1 MRLKDKAIVIPGAA
15 TGIGR
20 ATAVCCAQEG
30 ARLVLGDINEA
41 EGKRTVELVEEAG
54 GSGLFVN
61 SDVSVE
67 ADVTRLMSEAESRL
81 GRIDVLIHVAGIFRA
96 LRLQVD
102 EVEES
107 VWDEVIDVNLKGPF
121 LTAKHVVPIMRKAGK
136 GVIIIV
142 ASGAGVRGG
151 SASVPYGSSKGGA
164 HGLSLVLAS
173 HLEQFNIRVHG
184 FAPGTIATNI
194 TMQSP
199 EEQKTR
205 HDQQLIE
212 RTTETLRAVEHYREG
227 GDLESMQQMMADL
240 AYRWG
245 RPLGDPEGVG
255 RVLAFLASDEADYV
269 RGTVFTK

>member
-1 MRLKDKAIVIPGAA
+1 MRLENKAIVIPGAA

-30 ARLVLGDINEA
+30 ARVVLGDVNEA
-41 EGKRTVELVEEAG
+41 EGKRTVELVEQVG
-54 GSGLFVN
+54 GSALFVN
-61 SDVSVE
+61 ADVSVD
-67 ADVTRLMSEAESRL
+67 ADVARMMSEAEEWM

-96 LRLQVD
+96 LREQVY

-107 VWDEVIDVNLKGPF
+107 VWDEVMDVNLKGPF
-121 LTAKHVVPIMRKAGK
+121 LAAKHVVPIMRKAGK

-142 ASGAGVRGG
+142 GSGAGVIGG

-184 FAPGTIATNI
+184 FAPGKIATNI
-194 TMQSP
+194 SGQSP
-199 EEQKTR
+199 DELKASHDRDLEEATKQM
-205 HDQQLIE
+205 
-212 RTTETLRAVEHYREG
+212 LRDVEHGRES
-227 GDLESMQQMMADL
+227 GDGESFGERIAGLAD
-240 AYRWG
+240 RW

>member
-1 MRLKDKAIVIPGAA
+1 MRLNNKAIVIPGAA

-30 ARLVLGDINEA
+30 ARLVLGDVNET
-41 EGKRTVELVEEAG
+41 EGKRTVELVEQVG

-61 SDVSVE
+61 ADVSVE
-67 ADVTRLMSEAESRL
+67 ADVARLMSEAEAWL
-81 GRIDVLIHVAGIFRA
+81 GAIDVLIHVAGIFRA
-96 LRLQVD
+96 LRVQVN

-107 VWDEVIDVNLKGPF
+107 VWNEVIDVNLKGPF

-142 ASGAGVRGG
+142 ASGAGVTGG

-173 HLEQFNIRVHG
+173 HLEQFNIRVNG

-194 TMQSP
+194 TGQGP
-199 EEQKTR
+199 DEQKAQ
-205 HDQQLIE
+205 HDRDFLE
-212 RTTETLRAVEHYREG
+212 AVTQTMRNLAHYREEK
-227 GDLESMQQMMADL
+227 DTESMGKSVADL
-240 AYRWG
+240 AGRW
-245 RPLGDPEGVG
+245 RTLGDPEGVG
-255 RVLAFLASDEADYV
+255 QVLAFLASDEADYV
-269 RGTVFTK
+269 RGTIFTK

>member
-1 MRLKDKAIVIPGAA
+1 MRLKNKAIVIPGAA

-30 ARLVLGDINEA
+30 ARLVLGDVNEA
-41 EGKRTVELVEEAG
+41 EGRRTVELVEQVG

-61 SDVSVE
+61 ADVSVE
-67 ADVTRLMSEAESRL
+67 ADVVRLISEAEKWL
-81 GRIDVLIHVAGIFRA
+81 GAIDVLIHVAGIFRA
-96 LRLQVD
+96 LRVQVN

-107 VWDEVIDVNLKGPF
+107 VWNEVIDVNLKGPF

-142 ASGAGVRGG
+142 ASGAGVKGG

-173 HLEQFNIRVHG
+173 HLEQFNIRVNG

-194 TMQSP
+194 TGQGPDEQIAQHDRDFLEAATQAMKNLAHYQ
-199 EEQKTR
+199 EERDT
-205 HDQQLIE
+205 
-212 RTTETLRAVEHYREG
+212 
-227 GDLESMQQMMADL
+227 ESMGKIVADL
-240 AYRWG
+240 AGRW
-245 RPLGDPEGVG
+245 RHLGDPEGVG
-255 RVLAFLASDEADYV
+255 RVLAFLASDEAEYV
-269 RGTVFTK
+269 RGTIFTK